1 MEPADSL
8 VPWALLVGGL
18 LYLLCGLPL
27 WLQRVPPNRVFGFRT
42 RATLD
47 NPALWYRVNRVL
59 GQDMVVAGVVISV
72 AAAVGLRQGNLDLVQ
87 LRWVFGTYLLATLA
101 MILRSTALVIKATR
115 RSA

>member
-8 VPWALLVGGL
+8 VPWALLAGGL

-27 WLQRVPPNRVFGFRT
+27 WLQRVPTNSVVGFRT
-42 RATLD
+42 QATLD
-47 NPALWYRVNRVL
+47 NPALWYRVNRAL

-72 AAAVGLRQGNLDLVQ
+72 AAGLGARQGSLDLNQ

-101 MILRSTALVIKATR
+101 MILRSALLVIKATR